1 MNARLSLIVAGG
13 LVLFGLIALAGVIVL
28 PATGTE
34 VPGVLENLASGALGA
49 LAALL
54 ARVGGDEP
62 QKVQVTN
69 RGASEAVPTEDA
81 GAGELRFIALIG
93 CGIVAGVVLLYL
105 LREVVQAVAI
115 G

>member
-28 PATGTE
+28 PVVGAE

-69 RGASEAVPTEDA
+69 QPHEAVPVEDA
-81 GAGELRFIALIG
+81 GAGELRLIAVVA
-93 CGIVAGVVLLYL
+93 CGIVAGIVLWHL
-105 LREVVQAVAI
+105 LREVVTAVAV